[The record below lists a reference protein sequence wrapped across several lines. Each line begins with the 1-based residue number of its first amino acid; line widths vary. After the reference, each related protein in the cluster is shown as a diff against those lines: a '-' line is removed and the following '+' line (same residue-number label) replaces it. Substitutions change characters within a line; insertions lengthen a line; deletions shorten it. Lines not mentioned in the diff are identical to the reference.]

1 MRKRI
6 HLTLA
11 SGGPVIVTTSAIIFL
26 ERSGQTSATRI
37 ALVDGSVITV
47 RESMEQIDLD
57 LELVEETATN
67 G

>member
-1 MRKRI
+1 
-6 HLTLA
+6 
-11 SGGPVIVTTSAIIFL
+11 VIVTTSAIIFL